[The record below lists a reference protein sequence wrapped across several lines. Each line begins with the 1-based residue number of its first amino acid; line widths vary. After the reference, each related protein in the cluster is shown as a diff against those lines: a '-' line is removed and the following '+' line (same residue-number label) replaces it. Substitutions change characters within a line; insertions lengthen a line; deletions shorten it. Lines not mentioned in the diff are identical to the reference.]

1 MLKSY
6 NSDVYSHKYMKIKIN
21 LDNDLLFEKTL
32 NMYDVVVTYEA
43 CF

>member
-1 MLKSY
+1 
-6 NSDVYSHKYMKIKIN
+6 MKIKIN
-21 LDNDLLFEKTL
+21 LDNDLLFEKIL

>member
-6 NSDVYSHKYMKIKIN
+6 ISDVYSHKYMKIKIN
-21 LDNDLLFEKTL
+21 LDNDLLFEKIL